1 MMKVMLPLML
11 LLLVGN
17 VHAKTGDTKHFS
29 DDRVIYELKKE
40 VRMLRKDIQRLE
52 VLILK
57 LSMSDSIGN
66 VNDNAWGCY
75 LNDLNAGGV
84 YGTGRTEAEAKGKTL
99 EKCKRKDGMCF
110 ETQLECSVDNG
121 E

>member
-11 LLLVGN
+11 LLFIGN
-17 VHAKTGDTKHFS
+17 VRANVGDTKDTS
-29 DDRVIYELKKE
+29 DARVLHELKNE
-40 VRMLRKDIQRLE
+40 VRLLRKDIQRLE

-57 LSMSDSIGN
+57 LSMTGSAGDD
-66 VNDNAWGCY
+66 NDNAWGCY

-99 EKCKRKDGMCF
+99 EKCERKEGMCF
-110 ETQLECSVDNG
+110 ETQLTCSVDNS
-121 E
+121 